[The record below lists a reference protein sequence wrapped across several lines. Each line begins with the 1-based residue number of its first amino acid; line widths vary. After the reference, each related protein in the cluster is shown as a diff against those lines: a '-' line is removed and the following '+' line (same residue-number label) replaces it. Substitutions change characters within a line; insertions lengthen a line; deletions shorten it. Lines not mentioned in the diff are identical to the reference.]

1 MLTYLK
7 HCITKVYNILNSFLK
22 HLLQCLQISRGVHM
36 DREKGTYSVQSVLK
50 AFDLLEVLAAEDSV
64 ATIPLLTKRLDLSR
78 NKVFRLLATLEDKG
92 LIERDEPTGT
102 FRLGIYAFEMAQH
115 ILKSA
120 NLIRLA
126 HPVMEELARKH
137 DEAVYMTVMN
147 NDEVLF
153 LDMVDSFQ
161 QIKTTAM
168 VGKRFPFFTNAAG
181 KAIKAMSSTDMLE
194 RLGKRRANLN
204 GITDIKK
211 LETELRDIRLSGVA
225 VDFGGLGEGICA
237 VAVAIKDYAGK
248 VVGALTML
256 APSFRMLQERLETE
270 IIPSMQESAEILSMK
285 FGYAK
290 TSG

>member
-7 HCITKVYNILNSFLK
+7 HCITKVQNVLKMFLER
-22 HLLQCLQISRGVHM
+22 LLQRIRIGPGVLM
-36 DREKGTYSVQSVLK
+36 DRERGTYSVQSVLK
-50 AFDLLEVLAAEDSV
+50 AFDLLEALAAEDSV
-64 ATIPLLTKRLDLSR
+64 ATIPVLAKKLNLSR

-120 NLIRLA
+120 SLIRLA
-126 HPVMEELARKH
+126 HPIMEELARKH
-137 DEAVYMTVMN
+137 DEAVYITVLN

-161 QIKTTAM
+161 QIKATPM
-168 VGKRFPFFTNAAG
+168 VGRRFPFFTNAAG

-194 RLGKRRANLN
+194 RLGKRKASMS
-204 GITDIKK
+204 GIPDVKK
-211 LETELRDIRLSGVA
+211 LETELSDIRQSGVA

-248 VVGALTML
+248 VVGALTIL

-270 IIPSMQESAEILSMK
+270 IIPSMRESAEILSMK
-285 FGYAK
+285 FGYIKIAV
-290 TSG
+290 

>member
-7 HCITKVYNILNSFLK
+7 HCITKVQNIFKSFLK
-22 HLLQCLQISRGVHM
+22 HLLERIRIRRGVHM

-50 AFDLLEVLAAEDSV
+50 AFDLLEVLASEDSV
-64 ATIPLLTKRLDLSR
+64 ATIPLLSKRLDLSR
-78 NKVFRLLATLEDKG
+78 NKIFRLLATLEDKG
-92 LIERDEPTGT
+92 LVERDDSTGT
-102 FRLGIYAFEMAQH
+102 FRLGMYAFEMSQH

-120 NLIRLA
+120 SLIRLA
-126 HPVMEELARKH
+126 HPIMEELARKH
-137 DEAVYMTVMN
+137 DEAVYMTVLN

-161 QIKTTAM
+161 QIKTTDM
-168 VGKRFPFFTNAAG
+168 VGRRFPFFTNAAG

-194 RLGKRRANLN
+194 RLGKRRANMN

-211 LETELRDIRLSGVA
+211 LETELRDIRQSGVA

-256 APSFRMLQERLETE
+256 APSFRMLQERLEIE

-290 TSG
+290 TPG